1 MVRYRNGLNPI
12 WQLRGE
18 MDRLFGDFLGRAN
31 LLPAEGVPQRGEF
44 PPLNVWQRD
53 DAVLVEAELPGVK
66 SEDLEISVTGN
77 ELLLK
82 GRRPDLE
89 AENVAFHRRERRV
102 GEFQRVLRLPVEIDS
117 QKVEASLTDGVLL
130 LTLPKAEAA
139 KSKKITVKTQ

>member
-1 MVRYRNGLNPI
+1 MVRYRNGLHPI

-31 LLPAEGVPQRGEF
+31 LLPAEAPSQREEF

-82 GRRPDLE
+82 GCRPDIE
-89 AENVAFHRRERRV
+89 EQNVAYHRRERIA
-102 GEFQRVLRLPVEIDS
+102 GDFQRVLRLPAAIDS

-139 KSKKITVKTQ
+139 RPKKITVKTQ